1 MINFHI
7 HIILCVVDFT
17 KSKYVQYVMK
27 KALQAKLPKKLQAK
41 LPKNLFEWCQLGFGF
56 HIFFIEIAR

>member
-7 HIILCVVDFT
+7 YIILCVVDFT

-27 KALQAKLPKKLQAK
+27 KA
-41 LPKNLFEWCQLGFGF
+41 
-56 HIFFIEIAR
+56 FI